1 MSDSNTGAPSSPAP
15 AQANSTPVESND
27 SNEVIDSGNEG
38 AELDSGSEES
48 AAEIVADPNLTKTEK
63 KKMLKKL
70 GIKYNGKDEEVELPF
85 EIPEEHADFMR
96 RQLQMAKMGQH
107 KAQDLSALEKDVVA
121 FIQELKTNPR
131 KALANPSIGVDVKKL
146 AAEIL
151 QEELENAAKSPE
163 QLKQEEY
170 ERKLKEY
177 EEKEKTREEQLKQ
190 LERERAVEQA
200 AQEFDMHI
208 STTLDKFDIPHEPI
222 AIKRIAELM
231 SLEIKRGQMPN
242 MEAIGALVEEEMNSD
257 IRNYVKKLSHEKRLK
272 ILGEDIFEEDRK
284 ARVAKVKK
292 APVTPKQVA
301 KDVQKV
307 EEKKEEP
314 KPKKTFREQWGI

>member
-1 MSDSNTGAPSSPAP
+1 MSENTGGNSPAAP
-15 AQANSTPVESND
+15 AQANSAPVVESND
-27 SNEVIDSGNEG
+27 SIETNDVSVESNSNDSE
-38 AELDSGSEES
+38 DS
-48 AAEIVADPNLTKTEK
+48 AADIVADPNLSKTEK

-70 GIKYNGKDEEVELPF
+70 GIKYNGKDEDVELPF
-85 EIPEEHADFMR
+85 EIPEEHADYMR
-96 RQLQMAKMGQH
+96 RQLQMAKMGQN
-107 KAQDLSALEKDVVA
+107 KAQELSSLEKDVIS
-121 FIQELKTNPR
+121 FINELKTNPR

-151 QEELENAAKSPE
+151 QEELENANKSPE